1 MKRTVKSFPA
11 EKSQNKTA
19 TIRPGSEYN
28 GEQTGT
34 PRSGFAASSCAVS
47 FLVWWLSVIF

>member
-28 GEQTGT
+28 GSK
-34 PRSGFAASSCAVS
+34 RAHHAAVS
-47 FLVWWLSVIF
+47 RRHLALLAS